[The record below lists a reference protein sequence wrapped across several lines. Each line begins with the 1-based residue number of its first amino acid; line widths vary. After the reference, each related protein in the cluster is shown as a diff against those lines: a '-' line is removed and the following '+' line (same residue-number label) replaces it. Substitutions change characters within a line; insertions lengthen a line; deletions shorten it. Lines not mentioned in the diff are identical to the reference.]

1 MLPLWITLGV
11 NHFVVLETIADFVHL
26 NPLVVCAPWFI
37 VLHVFVLLP
46 SRWLHQVNRSVGK
59 FALAV
64 RGSNPSSP
72 RMTVLSLKRRC
83 HEQAFS

>member
-37 VLHVFVLLP
+37 VLHAFVLLP
-46 SRWLHQVNRSVGK
+46 YGFTKSTAPLV
-59 FALAV
+59 
-64 RGSNPSSP
+64 SSP
-72 RMTVLSLKRRC
+72 LLFVDPIPLRL
-83 HEQAFS
+83 A